1 MKKLLSP
8 PTTPVF
14 FISVAIAVIAV
25 LANQHVVSDIPLEP
39 FWILGIGYGVLAAA
53 CLFRRM

>member
-14 FISVAIAVIAV
+14 FISVAIAVVAA
-25 LANQHVVSDIPLEP
+25 LAAEGIVSGIPLAP
-39 FWILGIGYGVLAAA
+39 VWIMGIGYAVLAAA
-53 CLFRRM
+53 CLMRRL